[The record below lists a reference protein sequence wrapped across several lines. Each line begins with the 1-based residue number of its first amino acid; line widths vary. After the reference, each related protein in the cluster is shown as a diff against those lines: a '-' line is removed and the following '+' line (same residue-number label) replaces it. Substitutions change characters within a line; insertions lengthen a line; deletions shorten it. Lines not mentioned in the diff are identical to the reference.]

1 LISVYLT
8 AVPVCVATALLS
20 RAILGLLS
28 RLIAALAT
36 FLRLLTRALAAGL
49 LSWLRLVLTS
59 LPALLAG
66 RAAFLGLLI
75 PAFFVIARLALS
87 AILILIVTVVRHTR
101 ISSIGA
107 VKFACARSAP
117 APDAC

>member
-1 LISVYLT
+1 
-8 AVPVCVATALLS
+8 
-20 RAILGLLS
+20 LLS

-59 LPALLAG
+59 LPALLAW

-75 PAFFVIARLALS
+75 PAFFVIARLALG
-87 AILILIVTVVRHTR
+87 AILILIVTIVRHTR